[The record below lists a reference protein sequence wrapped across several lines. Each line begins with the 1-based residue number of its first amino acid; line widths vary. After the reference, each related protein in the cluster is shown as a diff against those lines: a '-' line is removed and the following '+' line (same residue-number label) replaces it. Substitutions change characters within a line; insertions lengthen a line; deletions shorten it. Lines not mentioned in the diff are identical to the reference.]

1 MRQLYRP
8 IESSMKFDSLFVRE
22 NHQTLPATVHFHPS
36 IDKSLENELFFASF
50 FPLEGRKKEKK
61 KKKILSLLIIN
72 FEKNTW
78 NMYVEEEEGG
88 RHAEFFESSSEDGGI
103 VSKALGNGGRLSR

>member
-61 KKKILSLLIIN
+61 KKKSCLSRLLISKRI
-72 FEKNTW
+72 
-78 NMYVEEEEGG
+78 
-88 RHAEFFESSSEDGGI
+88 HGI
-103 VSKALGNGGRLSR
+103 CM